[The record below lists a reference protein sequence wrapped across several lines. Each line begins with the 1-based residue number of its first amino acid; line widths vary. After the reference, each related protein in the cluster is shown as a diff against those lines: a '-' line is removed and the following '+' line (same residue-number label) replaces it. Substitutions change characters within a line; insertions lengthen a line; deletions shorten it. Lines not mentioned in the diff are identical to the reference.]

1 MIVKWKIE
9 KLIHDVS
16 DRFIKF
22 ALLKVTATQID
33 LNGNAGKHS
42 AEMFATAHFDRH
54 NDKLIS
60 FNDLTESQVMKWA
73 KDKINLDHIN
83 EPSTMNVQMCEQQV
97 VIHLQEKMNPTEME
111 GFPWVENSI
120 QPIQDN

>member
-54 NDKLIS
+54 NDTLIS

-97 VIHLQEKMNPTEME
+97 VLQLQEKINPTEME
-111 GFPWVENSI
+111 GFPWIENSI
-120 QPIQDN
+120 IPIQRN

>member
-1 MIVKWKIE
+1 MIIKWKIE

-33 LNGNAGKHS
+33 LNGNVGKHS
-42 AEMFATAHFDRH
+42 AEMFATAHFTRH
-54 NDKLIS
+54 SDLIPYEQL
-60 FNDLTESQVMKWA
+60 NESQVMKWA
-73 KDKINLDHIN
+73 KDKVNLDKIN
-83 EPSTMNVQMCEQQV
+83 DPSIMNISDCEKYV
-97 VIHLQEKMNPTEME
+97 VSKLHEKINPSEME

>member
-33 LNGNAGKHS
+33 VSGNVGKHS
-42 AEMFATAHFDRH
+42 AEMFATANFDRH
-54 NDKLIS
+54 NDKLIP
-60 FNDLTESQVMKWA
+60 FNDLTESQVIKWA
-73 KDKINLDHIN
+73 KDKVNLDKIRDQ
-83 EPSTMNVQMCEQQV
+83 SIMNVSDCEKYV
-97 VIHLQEKMNPTEME
+97 VSKLHEKINPSEME